1 MKISLQKKKILA
13 IIPARAGSKG
23 IKNKN
28 IVKIIGKPLIYYTIK
43 VAKKSKLITDLI
55 GSTEDINIQK
65 IFEKYKVEVPF
76 LRPKKLATD
85 KSLIIDTLFFCLKKM
100 EKLKNKKYDY
110 IILLQPT
117 APNREVNEIDNAI
130 KKIIRKKTDSLISL
144 ALLDEPHPQKLKK
157 IFGSLAY
164 NFLKDGKN
172 NYPRQALSK
181 LYKPSGNLYIFKRKL
196 IIQKNLN
203 SKNQTFT
210 LIKKE
215 KFLNIDNYDDL
226 LLAKFK
232 LKYK

>member
-1 MKISLQKKKILA
+1 MKKNILA

-28 IVKIIGKPLIYYTIK
+28 ITKIFNKPLVYYTIK
-43 VAKKSKLITDLI
+43 IAKKSKLITDLI
-55 GSTEDINIQK
+55 GSTENINIKK

-117 APNREVNEIDNAI
+117 APNREINEIDDAI
-130 KKIIRKKTDSLISL
+130 KKITGKKTDSLISL
-144 ALLDEPHPQKLKK
+144 ALLDEPHPLKLKK
-157 IFGSLAY
+157 ISGGLTY

-172 NYPRQALSK
+172 NYPRQTLPK

-203 SKNQTFT
+203 SSNQTFT

-232 LKYK
+232 LKYKL